1 MNKFELY
8 LFNDGIQ
15 LNITNRYGRI
25 VDDYINWLNTQ
36 GLTPKKVKKRSQF
49 MGYLRHCYSIG
60 NKRRT
65 VICKETAIKRYYEFL
80 GTKFNPAHTW
90 KKRKKVHTLP
100 SKALE
105 KDELNSIYDSIKP
118 RTPTGYRDRCI
129 LGLIVFQ
136 GVQRQDVAEL
146 RLQDVDLET
155 GEVYIVGKRKT
166 NPRKLKLEYKQA
178 MHFYEYI
185 HKFRNDFLA
194 YKGIETD
201 RMFMS
206 KGSGRRIDNALAR
219 LLDQIRKEFP
229 QVEDFIHLRTS
240 VITHWEKEDGIIEA
254 KVKAGHR
261 YVSSTERY
269 QTDKLDEL
277 QKQLLVFH
285 PLEKLIAL

>member
-1 MNKFELY
+1 
-8 LFNDGIQ
+8 
-15 LNITNRYGRI
+15 
-25 VDDYINWLNTQ
+25 
-36 GLTPKKVKKRSQF
+36 
-49 MGYLRHCYSIG
+49 
-60 NKRRT
+60 
-65 VICKETAIKRYYEFL
+65 
-80 GTKFNPAHTW
+80 
-90 KKRKKVHTLP
+90 
-100 SKALE
+100 
-105 KDELNSIYDSIKP
+105 
-118 RTPTGYRDRCI
+118 
-129 LGLIVFQ
+129 
-136 GVQRQDVAEL
+136 
-146 RLQDVDLET
+146 
-155 GEVYIVGKRKT
+155 
-166 NPRKLKLEYKQA
+166 

-206 KGSGRRIDNALAR
+206 KGSGRRIDNALSR

-240 VITHWEKEDGIIEA
+240 AITHWEKEDGIIEA

-285 PLEKLIAL
+285 PLEKLIAF